1 MKMKMKD
8 IKLKVKR
15 MSDDELIK
23 DATEQYKLAN
33 NDSNVGTLGVGLL
46 FTGTILIPTIIAP
59 LVLYPIGI
67 LLIIISPRKNNKI
80 KKIMFKEL
88 KKRGYKVIVK
98 SGYGVNNCSVTF
110 IKNKY

>member
-1 MKMKMKD
+1 MKIKIKD

-15 MSDDELIK
+15 MSDDDLIQ
-23 DATEQYKLAN
+23 DAREQYVLAN
-33 NDSNVGTLGVGLL
+33 NDGNVETLGVGLL
-46 FTGTILIPTIIAP
+46 FAGTILIPTIIAP
-59 LVLYPIGI
+59 LILYPIGI

-88 KKRGYKVIVK
+88 KRRGYKIIVK
-98 SGYGVNNCSVTF
+98 GGFGVNNCGVSF

>member
-1 MKMKMKD
+1 MKMKD

-15 MSDDELIK
+15 MSDEKLIQ
-23 DATEQYKLAN
+23 DASKQYVLAN
-33 NDSNVGTLGVGLL
+33 NDSNVGALGVGLL

-59 LVLYPIGI
+59 LILYPIGI

-80 KKIMFKEL
+80 KNIMFKEL
-88 KKRGYKVIVK
+88 KRRGYKIIIK
-98 SGYGVNNCSVTF
+98 GGFGINNCGVSF